1 MSDMLLALDLFCEQ
15 LQQLLEVV
23 VEILFESVDHAVIVV
38 LHNTVLDVLTLKQNS
53 LLSAVYCVH
62 QVSVVIL
69 SSIVFDTVLIQDMLI
84 FSQEVVNLGLT
95 ISITTS
101 SSIIL
106 PA

>member
-38 LHNTVLDVLTLKQNS
+38 LHNAVLDVLTLKQNS
-53 LLSAVYCVH
+53 LLSAGDCVH
-62 QVSVVIL
+62 QVSVVLLICL
-69 SSIVFDTVLIQDMLI
+69 IVEFILIQEVLI
-84 FSQEVVNLGLT
+84 FSQEVVNLGLAIFT
-95 ISITTS
+95 AS

-106 PA
+106 SA

>member
-69 SSIVFDTVLIQDMLI
+69 SIIFEIILIQHVLI